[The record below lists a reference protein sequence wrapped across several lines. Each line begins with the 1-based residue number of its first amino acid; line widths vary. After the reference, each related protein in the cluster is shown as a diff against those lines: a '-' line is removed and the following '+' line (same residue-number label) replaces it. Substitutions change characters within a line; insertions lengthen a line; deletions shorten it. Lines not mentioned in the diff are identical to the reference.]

1 MNLGIKNKEKIRY
14 QSCNKKTGSNKDKI
28 EGKFNQLRMQ
38 IIDLKLAHKN
48 IMKLIYKLSSF
59 VPQEIVWILNKMGL
73 EYSMNNKF
81 VQSKQG
87 Q

>member
-1 MNLGIKNKEKIRY
+1 ME
-14 QSCNKKTGSNKDKI
+14 
-28 EGKFNQLRMQ
+28 

-48 IMKLIYKLSSF
+48 IMKLICKLSSF

-81 VQSKQG
+81 VQSKRG

>member
-1 MNLGIKNKEKIRY
+1 ME
-14 QSCNKKTGSNKDKI
+14 
-28 EGKFNQLRMQ
+28 